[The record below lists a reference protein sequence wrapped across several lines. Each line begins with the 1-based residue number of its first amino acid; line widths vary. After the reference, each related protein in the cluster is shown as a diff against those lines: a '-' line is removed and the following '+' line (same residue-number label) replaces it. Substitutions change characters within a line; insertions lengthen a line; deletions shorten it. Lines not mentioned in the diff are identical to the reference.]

1 MNVSRISTKQKIL
14 LVLLLVTS
22 LISSANTHQTATD
35 SLTQCLANSIKE
47 DSNRVKLLLAYN
59 KYIYPVNPDTG
70 LIIFNQT
77 LIISEN
83 IGFNFGI
90 IRSLNGIAS
99 CYWYKNDPE
108 LTIRYFKQALRQTWK
123 VNNIDQEALVSNNLG
138 TYYRLIGVS
147 DSSEKYYTIALNASK
162 KLSNPKRYFE
172 TISALSMVYFNKGI
186 YLEAIQ
192 YILEAK
198 NYYEAN
204 EMTYEII
211 NSYLKLGMIYHDLH
225 DFNKAIFANRT
236 GLKIN
241 ESIKDIKF
249 EMYFIQNMGLLYYD
263 TKKDI
268 DSARIFLTKALELG
282 RKYKDEETKLSSLTN
297 LGNIAYHE
305 KDYSKA
311 LELYNEAYSSP
322 LIQIRNHERSGI
334 MVNLGSTYMYL
345 GNLALAEDF
354 AEKGYNLAHEQKYVT
369 YEKAACKTLGE
380 IQAQKKNYKKA
391 YEYYSRY
398 TSMIDTLEN
407 DELKQKV
414 NETVFQ
420 NSIKQKE
427 NENLLLQKDNELAHQ
442 TMHMQQLYIFF
453 SGLIVLMGIGILIII
468 IRNSRRQRVMIQM
481 LDQKN
486 KELKE
491 LNLSKDKIFS
501 IIAHDLRVPFNGF
514 LGLTRLL
521 ADDLSDLTP
530 DEIQKI
536 AVSMQN
542 SSIYMFR
549 LLEDLLDYSR
559 IQQGLI
565 YLNRESISLLPL
577 VNESMTTLLEPA
589 KTKQISLIIN
599 IPNDMEV
606 FADKYMLKT
615 VIRNIASNAIKF
627 TPKDGKITCS
637 ANSNP
642 DRSIEITI
650 QDTGIGMSP
659 EMVENLFKFDV
670 NTGRSGTDGEPG
682 TGLGLI
688 ICKEFIEK
696 QGGKLWVNS
705 DPDGLSGER
714 GTTFY
719 FTLPGKTI

>member
-1 MNVSRISTKQKIL
+1 MNLSPISIKQKLL
-14 LVLLLVTS
+14 LVLLLITS
-22 LISSANTHQTATD
+22 LISSANTPQTVID
-35 SLTQCLANSIKE
+35 SLKRCLASSIKE
-47 DSNRVKLLLAYN
+47 DSSRVNLLLAYN
-59 KYIYPVNPDTG
+59 KYISPVNPDTG
-70 LIIFNQT
+70 LIIFDQA
-77 LIISEN
+77 LSISEN
-83 IGFNFGI
+83 IGFSLGI
-90 IRSLNGIAS
+90 IKSLNGIAG
-99 CYWYKNDPE
+99 CYWYKNDSE
-108 LTIRYFKQALRQTWK
+108 LTIQYYNQALRQTWK
-123 VNNIDQEALVSNNLG
+123 YKNFDQEALVSNNLG

-147 DSSEKYYTIALNASK
+147 DSSEKYHNIAINASK
-162 KLSNPKRYFE
+162 KLSNRKRYIE
-172 TISALSMVYFNKGI
+172 TISALSMVYFNKGN

-204 EMTYEII
+204 EMTYEIV

-225 DFNKAIFANRT
+225 DFNKAILANRT

-241 ESIKDIKF
+241 ESIKNIKF
-249 EMYFIQNMGLLYYD
+249 EMYFTQNMGLLYYD
-263 TKKDI
+263 TKNDI
-268 DSARIFLTKALELG
+268 DSAMIFLTKALDLG
-282 RKYKDEETKLSSLTN
+282 RKNKDEEIKLSSLTN
-297 LGNIAYHE
+297 LGNIALHK
-305 KDYSKA
+305 KDYTKA
-311 LELYNEAYSSP
+311 LALYNEAYHSP
-322 LIQIRNHERSGI
+322 LIPNRNYERSGI
-334 MVNLGSTYMYL
+334 MVNLGTTYMYL
-345 GNLALAEDF
+345 GNLAMAEDF
-354 AEKGYNLAHEQKYVT
+354 AEKGYNLTHEQKYVSF
-369 YEKAACKTLGE
+369 EKAACQTMGD
-380 IQAQKKNYKKA
+380 IQAKKKNYKKA
-391 YEYYSRY
+391 YEYYAKYASLLV
-398 TSMIDTLEN
+398 TLGN

-414 NETVFQ
+414 NEAVFQ
-420 NSIKQKE
+420 NSLKQKE
-427 NENLLLQKDNELAHQ
+427 SENLLLQKDNELVHQ

-453 SGLIVLMGIGILIII
+453 SGLIVLMGIGIFIII
-468 IRNSRRQRVMIQM
+468 IKNSRRQHVMIQM

-486 KELKE
+486 NELKE

-521 ADDLSDLTP
+521 ADDLSDLTQ

-536 AVSMQN
+536 AVSMNN

-559 IQQGLI
+559 IQQGMILSDR
-565 YLNRESISLLPL
+565 LSIPLLPL

-606 FADKYMLKT
+606 FADTYMLKT

-627 TPKDGKITCS
+627 TTKDGKIICS
-637 ANSNP
+637 AIINP
-642 DRSIEITI
+642 DRSVEISI
-650 QDTGIGMSP
+650 RDTGIGMSP

-696 QGGKLWVNS
+696 QGGKLWVSS

-714 GTTFY
+714 GSTFY
-719 FTLPGKTI
+719 FTIPGKTI